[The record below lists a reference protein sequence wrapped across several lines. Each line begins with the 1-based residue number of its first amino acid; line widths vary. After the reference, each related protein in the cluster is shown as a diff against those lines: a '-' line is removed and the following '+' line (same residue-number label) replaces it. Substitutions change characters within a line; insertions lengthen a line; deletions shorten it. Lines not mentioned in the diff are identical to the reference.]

1 MELHDALNVGE
12 AKYSKIVFSKRY
24 GDGGTENSGSLMH
37 MVVIDSVPN
46 EVDEVMQNDI
56 GLVNLGVN
64 NNKMGSSLHGM
75 YEVIFLTSEATK
87 YGLNVEPFASQCFLK
102 QGPQLYQV
110 PLLHMY
116 KSSQLLDHEVVDRNC
131 LCERVW
137 SLTRGLINW
146 HLGVSIMEMR
156 LRGQLQQVKKREI
169 E

>member
-87 YGLNVEPFASQCFLK
+87 YGLNVEPFASQMF
-102 QGPQLYQV
+102 
-110 PLLHMY
+110 
-116 KSSQLLDHEVVDRNC
+116 SQ
-131 LCERVW
+131 
-137 SLTRGLINW
+137 TRASTL
-146 HLGVSIMEMR
+146 
-156 LRGQLQQVKKREI
+156 
-169 E
+169 